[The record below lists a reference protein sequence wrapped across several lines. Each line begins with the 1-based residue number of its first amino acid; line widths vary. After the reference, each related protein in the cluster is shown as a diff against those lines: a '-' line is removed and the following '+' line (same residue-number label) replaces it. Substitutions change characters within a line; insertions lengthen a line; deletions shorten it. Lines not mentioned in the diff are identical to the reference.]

1 MNETPEE
8 LKKWNWGAFS
18 LNIIWGIGNRTYL
31 PLLCLIPFFNLIW
44 IFICGAK
51 GNQWAWQDGDYK
63 DVETFKK
70 VQATWECNAKG
81 SRRRPQT
88 FVCFHC
94 PLVAS
99 ADAKPLCNVQQK
111 SAVGFDPKFK

>member
-70 VQATWECNAKG
+70 VQATWNRAG
-81 SRRRPQT
+81 L
-88 FVCFHC
+88 VCFIIW
-94 PLVAS
+94 VAIIVLYFVLFAS
-99 ADAKPLCNVQQK
+99 LFTMVMNNLN
-111 SAVGFDPKFK
+111 SNGY

>member
-1 MNETPEE
+1 MLFSVKADAFGSDEK
-8 LKKWNWGAFS
+8 LFMLLGCAMRWGRGGDRRLSSVYIAPS
-18 LNIIWGIGNRTYL
+18 SRPRTRN
-31 PLLCLIPFFNLIW
+31 PLRN
-44 IFICGAK
+44 
-51 GNQWAWQDGDYK
+51 
-63 DVETFKK
+63 KK

-99 ADAKPLCNVQQK
+99 ADAKPPAQQK
-111 SAVGFDPKFK
+111 SAVGFDPKIK